1 MVDGHLHRIVSLAYQ
16 AQKSIEFVWLNSK
29 IELKT
34 EITLD
39 DLARAR
45 SSSLSLSLTPV
56 LSLSLYLCYYLCC
69 GASASTSASQVSMA
83 YIAMQTYLYLISLR
97 SCEWGKTKLCFLF
110 FFSLSLYF
118 LSSSV
123 LWSVIL
129 SLLLVFMTLRNAFQ
143 ATGDETR
150 ELWTKVLKNLSISRC
165 LPPLLFLSLSRS
177 VSTSFSG
184 GLVILLEIPTR
195 THFIRTDV
203 SITFY
208 GYLCR
213 ERDSRQRTRKPKT
226 TTTTTTTTKA
236 TRGQTEET
244 L

>member
-1 MVDGHLHRIVSLAYQ
+1 MF
-16 AQKSIEFVWLNSK
+16 FVL
-29 IELKT
+29 L
-34 EITLD
+34 
-39 DLARAR
+39 
-45 SSSLSLSLTPV
+45 
-56 LSLSLYLCYYLCC
+56 LSLSLYIFSVLLCF
-69 GASASTSASQVSMA
+69 M
-83 YIAMQTYLYLISLR
+83 IRYLIVITCIYDTAQCLPGDWRRDERTLNESVEESFNISLPP
-97 SCEWGKTKLCFLF
+97 
-110 FFSLSLYF
+110 SLSH
-118 LSSSV
+118 
-123 LWSVIL
+123 
-129 SLLLVFMTLRNAFQ
+129 
-143 ATGDETR
+143 
-150 ELWTKVLKNLSISRC
+150 
-165 LPPLLFLSLSRS
+165 S

-184 GLVILLEIPTR
+184 GLLILLEIPTR